1 MARHVSGSR
10 HGPNSAMKN
19 RIYIVAGLV
28 ILAVGVAVIFG
39 LGPFGGDQG
48 FVVPPDDLGDLNRPV
63 VVIPDVNTPEV
74 NDILVPLPD
83 DVTKDEPNVAA
94 VKVDPSANLDPYS
107 DAGDLI
113 AEAMRLLNSRPDRII
128 EARDRLNETLAL
140 RMSPKQ
146 RSSVKAQLTELSA
159 QWLFGPTF
167 FPDDSL
173 CGSYKVE
180 PGDQLGVIARQYK
193 APYQFLMEING
204 IRRPELLKAGQRI
217 KVINGPFHVTV
228 YRSTFTMDV
237 YLQNTY
243 VKSFAVGLGRPSR
256 QTPIGLW
263 RIKAGGKLT
272 KALYT
277 DPDSGKVISPEDP
290 AYPLGSRWMALEG
303 MDDGT
308 KGEKGFGIHGT
319 KEPESIGR
327 ASSRGCIRLHNGDVI
342 KVYDMLVPVYSS
354 VRVEE

>member
-10 HGPNSAMKN
+10 PGPNAAMKN

-28 ILAVGVAVIFG
+28 ILAVGVAAIFG
-39 LGPFGGDQG
+39 LGPFGGDKG
-48 FVVPPDDLGDLNRPV
+48 VVVPPDDLDDFNMPV
-63 VVIPDVNTPEV
+63 VATPDVNTPEV
-74 NDILVPLPD
+74 NEIVVAVPE
-83 DVTKDEPNVAA
+83 DVTKDEPNVEA
-94 VKVDPSANLDPYS
+94 VKVDPNANLNPFS
-107 DAGDLI
+107 DAADLI
-113 AEAMRLLNSRPDRII
+113 AEAMRLLNSRSDRII

-146 RSSVKAQLTELSA
+146 RSFVKAQLTELSA
-159 QWLFGPTF
+159 QWLFGATF
-167 FPDDSL
+167 FPDDRL
-173 CGSYKVE
+173 CGTYKVE
-180 PGDQLGVIARQYK
+180 PGDYLGGIARQYK
-193 APYQFLMEING
+193 VPYEILMDING

-217 KVINGPFHVTV
+217 KVVNGPFHVTV
-228 YRSTFTMDV
+228 YRSNFTMDV

-303 MDDGT
+303 MDEGT
-308 KGEKGFGIHGT
+308 RDEKGFGIHGT

-327 ASSRGCIRLHNGDVI
+327 ASSRGCIRLHNGDAI
-342 KVYDMLVPVYSS
+342 KIYDMLVPVYSS